1 MWSDNYV
8 SPFPGGARTLGAFVP
23 GGAPPPDVR
32 VEVRGMNVPA
42 SIVPAVRDAGRQAVG
57 GTSSGVPELVLDGS
71 EGPAANLGRD
81 HSERVVST
89 VVDVALD
96 VD

>member
-8 SPFPGGARTLGAFVP
+8 SLFPGDARTLGAFVP
-23 GGAPPPDVR
+23 GGALPPDVQ

-42 SIVPAVRDAGRQAVG
+42 STFPAVLDAGRQAVV
-57 GTSSGVPELVLDGS
+57 SSGVPEMVLDGL

-81 HSERVVST
+81 QSERLVST